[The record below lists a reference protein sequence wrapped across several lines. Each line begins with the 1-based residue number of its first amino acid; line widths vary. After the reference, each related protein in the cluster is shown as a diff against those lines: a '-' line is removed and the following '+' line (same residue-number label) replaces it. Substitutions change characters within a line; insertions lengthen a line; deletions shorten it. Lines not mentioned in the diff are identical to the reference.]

1 MSNSGD
7 LLRMLEPTVRPV
19 ASPGTGAASQPAP
32 TTFESQSFEQ
42 LLDIAQQAQDPM
54 NPTAETPESSAPDP
68 LASLSRID
76 AVSNASLRRILHP
89 QA

>member
-7 LLRMLEPTVRPV
+7 LLRMLEPAVRPV
-19 ASPGTGAASQPAP
+19 ATPGNGATPRP
-32 TTFESQSFEQ
+32 TAFESQSFEQ
-42 LLDIAQQAQDPM
+42 LLDTAQQTQEPV
-54 NPTAETPESSAPDP
+54 NPATEPNEPPASDP

-76 AVSNASLRRILHP
+76 AVNNASLRRILHP